1 MKLRLTLFAVLAV
14 GGICMPAH
22 AAKLYEFVIQKF
34 VVNAG
39 VGEATLK
46 LTNLTGHFIPRL
58 DIRCEFKDGK
68 GKTVDIG
75 WRRYLRLAA
84 GKTEYATVQGKKAM
98 DTVRKV
104 DCQVMSYQV

>member
-1 MKLRLTLFAVLAV
+1 MKLRSILFAVLAV
-14 GGICMPAH
+14 GGICMPVH
-22 AAKLYEFVIQKF
+22 AAKLYDFAVQKF

-39 VGEATLK
+39 IGEATVK
-46 LTNLTGHFIPRL
+46 LTNLSGQFMPRV

-75 WRRYLRLAA
+75 WRRYLKLAV

-104 DCQVMSYQV
+104 NCQIMWYEI

>member
-1 MKLRLTLFAVLAV
+1 MKLRSILFAVLAV
-14 GGICMPAH
+14 GGICMPVQ
-22 AAKLYEFVIQKF
+22 AAKLYDFVVQKF

-39 VGEATLK
+39 IGEATVK
-46 LTNLTGHFIPRL
+46 LTNLSGQFMPRV
-58 DIRCEFKDGK
+58 DIRCEFKDGN

-75 WRRYLRLAA
+75 WRRYLKLAV

-104 DCQVMSYQV
+104 NCQIMWYQV